1 MRNVLLLAA
10 AGVMA
15 LVGSAI
21 TTPLVMRISRRRQWY
36 DIPNARKIHTDP
48 IPRLGGVGIAVG
60 LMLAVLA
67 VPLLFPVLFGGSW
80 PVTYDLRFV
89 PLFLAFILI
98 NGMGLVDDFHNLHA
112 ILKLSIQII
121 AAALVTV
128 GGFVI
133 SSFTLPGVG
142 TISLGIAAYP
152 ATILWLVAISNAL
165 NLVDG
170 VDGLAGG
177 IAGLSALSLAV
188 MCLVQGQL
196 TPALISFAL
205 LGALA
210 GFLIFNF
217 PPARIFM
224 GDSGSLLIGFV
235 LASIPLVASPGK
247 TTINALFAPATVL
260 LFPILDTLS
269 AIVRRTRQGKPIHSP
284 DKEHIHHR
292 LLALGLKGVP
302 LLLVVYSA
310 CILIGAGAV
319 ISLFL
324 SPWPACA
331 LIIGVW
337 ICAIAAFGIITAL
350 RRKQEAVDAGTE
362 GPRSS

>member
-10 AGVMA
+10 AGLVA
-15 LVGSAI
+15 LAGSVIA
-21 TTPLVMRISRRRQWY
+21 TPLVMRISRRRQWY
-36 DIPNARKIHTDP
+36 DIPNARKIHTAP
-48 IPRLGGVGIAVG
+48 VPRLGGVGIAVG
-60 LMLAVLA
+60 LMLSVLA

-80 PVTYDLRFV
+80 PVSYGLRFV
-89 PLFLAFILI
+89 PLFLAFVLI
-98 NGMGLVDDFHNLHA
+98 HGMGLVDDFHNLHA
-112 ILKLSIQII
+112 LLKLAIQIV

-133 SSFTLPGVG
+133 SSFSIPGVG
-142 TISLGIAAYP
+142 TFSLGLAAYP
-152 ATILWLVAISNAL
+152 ATVLWLVAISNAL

-177 IAGLSALSLAV
+177 IAGLSALSLAA
-188 MCLVQGQL
+188 MCLLQGYV
-196 TPALISFAL
+196 TPALIAFAL
-205 LGALA
+205 LGALV

-235 LASIPLVASPGK
+235 LAAIPLVAAPGS

-269 AIVRRTRQGKPIHSP
+269 AIVRRTRQGKPIHFP
-284 DKEHIHHR
+284 DKEHIHHK

-310 CILIGAGAV
+310 CIIIGACAV
-319 ISLFL
+319 FSLFL
-324 SPWPACA
+324 DSWQACA

-337 ICAIAAFGIITAL
+337 ALAIAGFATL
-350 RRKQEAVDAGTE
+350 TRLQRRAGSST
-362 GPRSS
+362 PRIPLG